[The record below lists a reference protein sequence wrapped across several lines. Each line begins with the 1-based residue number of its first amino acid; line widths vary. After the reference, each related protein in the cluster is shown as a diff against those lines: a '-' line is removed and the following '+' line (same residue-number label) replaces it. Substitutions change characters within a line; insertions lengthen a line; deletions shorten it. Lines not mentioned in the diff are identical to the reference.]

1 MKVLKL
7 TPIRE
12 FKTEKVKTAQSH
24 PVDVVVDSRH
34 LGPEHLLPE
43 CTMLLVSV
51 LQLKKI
57 YSEIP
62 TN

>member
-1 MKVLKL
+1 VLKVTL
-7 TPIRE
+7 NRE
-12 FKTEKVKTAQSH
+12 LNTEKVKTAQSH

-34 LGPEHLLPE
+34 LLAE